1 MSRLRELAAG
11 LRAELAGF
19 EADRWSGADCVAIAE
34 ELARVEKACA
44 VARVRASERALA
56 CNARD
61 LEWVARS
68 SGSTPS
74 AARAAL
80 ATVKAADVCSATNEA
95 LTAGSLSL
103 AQAAE
108 IVAAEAAVPGSEG
121 ALLEVAATKGIAGL
135 RPRRG
140 GSCWVRSIGT
150 SCTAGRS
157 RRARCAT
164 GSMVRGWSRA
174 SSVCHPRSG
183 CRSSTVSTP
192 RPIGCTGAR
201 RKEGSTEAREA
212 HAADALL
219 LLAKGGGKGR
229 AGRADVV
236 YVCDLRAA
244 ARGHTHGDEV
254 CHVVGGGPVPV
265 EVVRAA
271 AVDAFVKVVVRDG
284 TKVDTIVHYGRHI
297 PAVLRTVLELGDPE
311 RLDGA
316 VCVEDG
322 CDRRHDLEWDHDD
335 PVANDGATSY
345 ENLNPRCTPDHWAKT
360 ERDRQAGKLGAGRA
374 PP

>member
-121 ALLEVAATKGIAGL
+121 ALLEVAATKGMAGL
-135 RPRRG
+135 RAEARRVVL
-140 GSCWVRSIGT
+140 GSIDRDELHRRQVAARTVRHWVDGEGMV
-150 SCTAGRS
+150 AGQFRLPPEVGVPFVN
-157 RRARCAT
+157 RLDAETDRVHRARAQ
-164 GSMVRGWSRA
+164 GRF
-174 SSVCHPRSG
+174 HRS
-183 CRSSTVSTP
+183 
-192 RPIGCTGAR
+192 A
-201 RKEGSTEAREA
+201 
-212 HAADALL
+212 
-219 LLAKGGGKGR
+219 
-229 AGRADVV
+229 
-236 YVCDLRAA
+236 
-244 ARGHTHGDEV
+244 
-254 CHVVGGGPVPV
+254 
-265 EVVRAA
+265 
-271 AVDAFVKVVVRDG
+271 
-284 TKVDTIVHYGRHI
+284 
-297 PAVLRTVLELGDPE
+297 
-311 RLDGA
+311 
-316 VCVEDG
+316 
-322 CDRRHDLEWDHDD
+322 
-335 PVANDGATSY
+335 
-345 ENLNPRCTPDHWAKT
+345 
-360 ERDRQAGKLGAGRA
+360 
-374 PP
+374 